1 MHPQSVNTW
10 YFLRLLQ
17 EQMVRSC
24 LMRRPVSV
32 TMARI
37 WAALSVWER
46 ARFIMSLLTCGSISA
61 EDVEQL
67 RVRPCP
73 SLRHTLLSLEQEK
86 VAPIQTD
93 TCPNCVL
100 TLDKG
105 HPVHSVTCGTLC
117 AWLSGGLADYAHV
130 SSSEGGGAF

>member
-1 MHPQSVNTW
+1 
-10 YFLRLLQ
+10 
-17 EQMVRSC
+17 MVRSR

-73 SLRHTLLSLEQEK
+73 SLRHTLLTLLSRRKPRLYK
-86 VAPIQTD
+86 
-93 TCPNCVL
+93 L
-100 TLDKG
+100 TRVQIAL
-105 HPVHSVTCGTLC
+105 
-117 AWLSGGLADYAHV
+117 YA
-130 SSSEGGGAF
+130 